1 MSHIPWYS
9 AWFCSYRSRYYWR
22 AKRCPVIRTQPDV
35 GVVNKNFYHLLEN
48 YPLTVRSF
56 HLPESSYN
64 LSTAV
69 DKFHYHLPVSQQVKL
84 DLEVVATNSTTMVRQ
99 EPNTRILL
107 DIQKNNG
114 NYSWMLLVMKDV
126 GSQPIG
132 QKHNL

>member
-1 MSHIPWYS
+1 
-9 AWFCSYRSRYYWR
+9 
-22 AKRCPVIRTQPDV
+22 V